1 MSTSQ
6 LIRMDINVVLGTLGC
21 VHVVMSKGI
30 SITAPAFQQGT
41 IVVRLNGTE
50 ITETSVL
57 CASRIHPDVLYT
69 HNDSVGKRRIFAISA
84 VTGDI
89 HMTIEID
96 GAYAQGWEGIAC
108 GPCNGTAGHCIADS
122 GGNAGG
128 DANNICKI
136 REPDDDLTHAT
147 GVGTTTTAKRSR

>member
-1 MSTSQ
+1 MTLYAHALNPFIQSAAKKQKQ
-6 LIRMDINVVLGTLGC
+6 LVL
-21 VHVVMSKGI
+21 
-30 SITAPAFQQGT
+30 
-41 IVVRLNGTE
+41 N
-50 ITETSVL
+50 
-57 CASRIHPDVLYT
+57 
-69 HNDSVGKRRIFAISA
+69 SA

-147 GVGTTTTAKRSR
+147 GGKIHVQLESILEFR